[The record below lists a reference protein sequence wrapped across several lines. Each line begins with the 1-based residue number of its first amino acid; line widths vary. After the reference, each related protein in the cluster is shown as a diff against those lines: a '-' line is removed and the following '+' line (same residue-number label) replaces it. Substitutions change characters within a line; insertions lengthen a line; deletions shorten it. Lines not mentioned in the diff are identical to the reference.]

1 MILKFKKTELET
13 RSRRVSKLTALALP
27 LFASALLGA
36 CSSTSTKLAD
46 LVDYAPPQNVPY
58 AADARSN
65 NAQMANYTQ
74 SASLRGSSKSTSL
87 WTSSPQSLFG
97 DRRASQLGDILTVM
111 IEIDDEAEISNS
123 ANQNRQSDENF
134 GLNAFFGL
142 PQLINKK
149 LPDGASV
156 TPAIDVSRGSNVSGN
171 GTIKREEKMTLRL
184 AAQVVGVMP
193 NGYLQ
198 LQGQQQI
205 MVNNEVRHLQVS
217 GLVRT
222 QDISR
227 LNIITY
233 DKMADARIYYG
244 GKGQVSNT
252 VKVPS
257 GNRFLQK
264 AVPF

>member
-1 MILKFKKTELET
+1 MIYAIPKTFI
-13 RSRRVSKLTALALP
+13 KTAIVGVA
-27 LFASALLGA
+27 LFALCA
-36 CSSTSTKLAD
+36 CSSTQRSKLNGE
-46 LVDYAPPQNVPY
+46 VEYAPPQNVAYPENAGGVFFAG
-58 AADARSN
+58 AAPSTGAR
-65 NAQMANYTQ
+65 A
-74 SASLRGSSKSTSL
+74 TSL
-87 WTSSPQSLFG
+87 WTSSPKSLFG
-97 DRRASQLGDILTVM
+97 DRRASQKGDILTVL

-123 ANQNRQSDENF
+123 ATQDRDSQESF
-134 GLNAFFGL
+134 GLAAFLGI
-142 PQLINKK
+142 PQLINRV
-149 LPDGASV
+149 LPNGAST
-156 TPAIDVSRGSNVSGN
+156 TPAVDITRDSSVSGN
-171 GTIKREEKMTLRL
+171 GSIKREEKMTLRL
-184 AAQVVGVMP
+184 AAQVVDVMP

-198 LQGQQQI
+198 LAGQQQI

-233 DKMADARIYYG
+233 DKIADARIYYG